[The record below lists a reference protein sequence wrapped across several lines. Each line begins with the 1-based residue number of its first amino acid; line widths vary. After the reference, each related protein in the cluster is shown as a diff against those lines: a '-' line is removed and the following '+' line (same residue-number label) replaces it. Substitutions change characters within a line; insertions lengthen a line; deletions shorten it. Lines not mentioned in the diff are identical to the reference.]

1 MSPSTLNSK
10 LHYVS
15 AINEITEK
23 LKTALE
29 ASEIELYDFSEQH
42 TGHLGLMPLSQNL
55 HLKGKIKSPKFK
67 GLSRV
72 QKERL
77 VYSVVAEEIKTGIIH
92 ALSLTLED

>member
-1 MSPSTLNSK
+1 
-10 LHYVS
+10 VS

-23 LKTALE
+23 LKSALE

-67 GLSRV
+67 GLNRV

-77 VYSVVAEEIKTGIIH
+77 VYSIVGEEIKSGVIH
-92 ALSLTLED
+92 ALSLTLEET